1 MGEGLRHDP
10 RHPRPASRTLR
21 MVGAVPFATALA
33 CLSAMPAKAQ
43 ESLADDSEATA
54 PITAEMRGEA
64 TRPATRPARE
74 KPVRAA
80 LPPVTAETGS
90 PGQGTDSF
98 SDAFEPLAQA
108 PRPDLALPE
117 GAVDLSVI
125 EPEIEAPAF
134 RSLGTGT
141 ASFYGRR
148 FHGRR
153 TANGERFDMNA
164 LTAAHRTLPFGS
176 MVRVTNPSNGRS
188 VTVRINDRGPFSR
201 GRVIDV
207 SRAAA
212 KKLGLIRRGHAP
224 VQLEL
229 LE

>member
-1 MGEGLRHDP
+1 MFAALP
-10 RHPRPASRTLR
+10 LAIALSALPAS
-21 MVGAVPFATALA
+21 
-33 CLSAMPAKAQ
+33 AQ
-43 ESLADDSEATA
+43 ESLTEDTDQSAATA
-54 PITAEMRGEA
+54 AETPGGAGSKAPSRA
-64 TRPATRPARE
+64 SASPARE
-74 KPVRAA
+74 KSARAA
-80 LPPVTAETGS
+80 VPSAAAAATKGA
-90 PGQGTDSF
+90 PGQRSASF
-98 SDAFEPLAQA
+98 ATAFEPLAKA

-117 GAVDLSVI
+117 SAVDLSAI

-212 KKLGLIRRGHAP
+212 KELGLIRRGHAA
-224 VQLEL
+224 VELEL
-229 LE
+229 RE